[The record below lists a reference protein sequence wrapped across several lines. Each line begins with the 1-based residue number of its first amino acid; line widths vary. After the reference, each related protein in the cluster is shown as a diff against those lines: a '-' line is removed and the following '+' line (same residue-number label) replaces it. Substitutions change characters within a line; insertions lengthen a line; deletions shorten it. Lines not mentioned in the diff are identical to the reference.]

1 MAISIRIAYNIRV
14 MIMKVNAER
23 ILFFEIKDFY
33 NFQHYNYKISLRQS
47 IIYDQ
52 SIIK

>member
-1 MAISIRIAYNIRV
+1 MALSIGIAYNIHV

-33 NFQHYNYKISLRQS
+33 NFQHYKISLRQN
-47 IIYDQ
+47 
-52 SIIK
+52 IIK